1 MNERMLHTNGVDL
14 HLIDAGDA
22 DGFPVILAHGF
33 PELGY
38 SWRHQLPALAA
49 AGYRAVAPDGRGYGR
64 SSRPAHV
71 TDYDIDHLTGDLL
84 GVLDD
89 LGRDRGVFVGHDWGA
104 MVVWN
109 LALRAPE
116 RVAGVVGMSVPFI
129 PRSPMPP
136 IQMLRGIFADSFF
149 YMVYFQ
155 EPGVADDDLGRDP
168 ATTMR
173 RMLAGLATNGDPERT
188 ADFFKNDERGFVE
201 RLAEPDALPPWLTQE
216 ELDHYITEFTRTG
229 FTGGIN
235 WYRNMDRNWELTEHL
250 AGAKVEPPS
259 LFVGGADDPVLMM
272 SPPATMDGW
281 LCDHRGTIIV
291 DGAGHWVQQ
300 EKPDI
305 VNGALLEFLDPI
317 REGSVR

>member
-14 HLIDAGDA
+14 HLLDAGDA
-22 DGFPVILAHGF
+22 DGFPVVLAHGF

-64 SSRPAHV
+64 SSRPERV

-84 GVLDD
+84 GLLDD

-168 ATTMR
+168 ATTLR
-173 RMLAGLATNGDPERT
+173 RMLAGLTTNGDPDRT
-188 ADFFKNDERGFVE
+188 ADFFENDERGFVE
-201 RLAEPDALPPWLTQE
+201 RLPEPDGLPAWLTQA
-216 ELDHYITEFTRTG
+216 ELDHYVAEFTRTG

-281 LCDHRGTIIV
+281 LCDHRGTVIV
-291 DGAGHWVQQ
+291 EGAGHWVQQ
-300 EKPDI
+300 EKPDV

-317 REGSVR
+317 REGSAR